1 MLGRSRRQP
10 RVASRSIAASAK
22 TGRDTHWRGAA
33 SSTYGSR
40 VARIALSV
48 GDRTRIAEAI
58 KKAEHGH
65 RGEIVVHVEPSCLG
79 DPLKRAAKLFAK
91 LGVDR
96 TADGTGVLLYVAA
109 TPARAAIWAG
119 RGISE
124 GDRIATWKRV
134 FEAIGASHDD
144 PATGI
149 LRAIEEL
156 GAVLREHVPGPD
168 VHGDELANEV
178 VS

>member
-1 MLGRSRRQP
+1 MLGGNHRRP
-10 RVASRSIAASAK
+10 GAASQTTPTSLK
-22 TGRDTHWRGAA
+22 TEPEPHWRGAPA
-33 SSTYGSR
+33 STYGSR

-65 RGEIVVHVEPSCLG
+65 RGEIVGHVEPSCLG
-79 DPLKRAAKLFAK
+79 DPLKRAAKLFLK

-96 TADGTGVLLYVAA
+96 TADGTGVLLYVVG

-119 RGISE
+119 QGISD

-134 FEAIGASHDD
+134 FEAIGASHED

-156 GAVLREHVPGPD
+156 GAVLRERVPGVD